1 MIKNNCAKA
10 RTICGHVYKVLGVFC
25 DVWIW
30 KKCIWQIEVLYTKNV
45 DSETCNS
52 INLSKALLWE
62 IMWKYYC
69 LPQKTFWCKKLANLQ
84 CIPCFI
90 AFLHLLTGLGVSELR
105 DDPNYIRFYMNWTR
119 FITTALIPI
128 TGKYHLNNICQ
139 IRFYMI

>member
-1 MIKNNCAKA
+1 M
-10 RTICGHVYKVLGVFC
+10 RTCLQSFGCVLRCVNLKEIYLTDRGS
-25 DVWIW
+25 
-30 KKCIWQIEVLYTKNV
+30 LYENV

-90 AFLHLLTGLGVSELR
+90 AMLHSLTGLGVSELR

-128 TGKYHLNNICQ
+128 TGKYHLNDICQ
-139 IRFYMI
+139 IKFYTIFIVPNNYDS